1 MSIDREIAHA
11 KTIATV
17 VHRGQLDGDG
27 TPVLDRLA
35 ITVSLLQDFEDPVLP
50 CTAWLQ
56 YVPSAARISGRDLL
70 RLGVSRDIVTLVQT
84 LQPVG
89 DETEAA
95 MVRRIGRSTNPA
107 AALVKLASR
116 LVLSGGRMPLS
127 GTETGLSRAAGGF
140 SALVLT
146 RAREHFSR

>member
-1 MSIDREIAHA
+1 MPPEQEIAHA
-11 KTIATV
+11 KTIATG

-35 ITVSLLQDFEDPVLP
+35 ITVSLLEDFDDPVLS

-56 YVPSAARISGRDLL
+56 YVPSAAGMSGRDLL
-70 RLGVSRDIVTLVQT
+70 RLGVSRDVVSLVQT

-89 DETEAA
+89 DESEAA
-95 MVRRIGRSTNPA
+95 MVRRINAYPD
-107 AALVKLASR
+107 AALVNLASR
-116 LVLSGGRMPLS
+116 LVLAGGRTSLS
-127 GTETGLSRAAGGF
+127 RSETQLSRAAGGF